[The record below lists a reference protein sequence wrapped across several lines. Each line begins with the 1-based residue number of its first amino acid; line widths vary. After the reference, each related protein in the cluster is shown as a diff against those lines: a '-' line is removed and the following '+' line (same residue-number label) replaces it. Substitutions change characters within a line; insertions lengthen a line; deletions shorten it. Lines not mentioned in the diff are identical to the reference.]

1 MNKKIQ
7 YFNTKSDS
15 ILKSPVNL
23 VKKSTKNG
31 PKICHLMQIFALQG
45 GLKLR
50 ETKCVGLIKP
60 KPGEHDDMDGFL

>member
-23 VKKSTKNG
+23 VKKVQKMDR
-31 PKICHLMQIFALQG
+31 KFA
-45 GLKLR
+45 
-50 ETKCVGLIKP
+50 I
-60 KPGEHDDMDGFL
+60 

>member
-23 VKKSTKNG
+23 VQKVQKMDRK
-31 PKICHLMQIFALQG
+31 FA
-45 GLKLR
+45 
-50 ETKCVGLIKP
+50 I
-60 KPGEHDDMDGFL
+60 